1 MQATR
6 HGKDLGQGRGNA
18 ADIAQELQLAG
29 AADADSIC
37 KEAS

>member
-6 HGKDLGQGRGNA
+6 HGRDRGQGRGNV

-29 AADADSIC
+29 AGDADSIC
-37 KEAS
+37 KVAS